1 MAIDNVLFEAYGG
14 FVLDVDVTNT
24 GSADGILYDQIMV
37 WLQLVGGGSGEVSFV
52 F

>member
-14 FVLDVDVTNT
+14 FVLDVEVTHT
-24 GSADGILYDQIMV
+24 GTADGILYDQIV
-37 WLQLVGGGSGEVSFV
+37 WLQLVGGGGGEVSFV

>member
-1 MAIDNVLFEAYGG
+1 MAIDTVLFEAYGG